1 MKETIINI
9 KNISKIYSTDRMDTY
24 ALKDVSF
31 TIQNQDFIAIQ
42 GTSGSGKSTLLNI
55 LGLLTTPTAGDYFL
69 KDKNI
74 SKLKSFQKAFIRN
87 EFIGFIFQN
96 FNLIDNLNVKKNV
109 ELPLIYRKGMN
120 KKIREELV
128 EKALNHVGLGHR
140 LHHFPKQLSGG
151 QQQRVAIAR
160 AIIGNPTIILADEP
174 TGNLDSKNSQSVMNL
189 LKELN
194 ESGSTICVVT
204 HDTRYSEMVNRNFL
218 IEDGLLSELEIN
230 YSH

>member
-1 MKETIINI
+1 
-9 KNISKIYSTDRMDTY
+9 
-24 ALKDVSF
+24 
-31 TIQNQDFIAIQ
+31 
-42 GTSGSGKSTLLNI
+42 
-55 LGLLTTPTAGDYFL
+55 
-69 KDKNI
+69 
-74 SKLKSFQKAFIRN
+74 
-87 EFIGFIFQN
+87 
-96 FNLIDNLNVKKNV
+96 
-109 ELPLIYRKGMN
+109 MN

>member
-1 MKETIINI
+1 MNETIINI
-9 KNISKIYSTDRMDTY
+9 QNISKIYSTDRMDTY

-31 TIQNQDFIAIQ
+31 SIQNQDFIAIQ

-55 LGLLTTPTAGDYFL
+55 LGMLTSPSSGKYLLKGR
-69 KDKNI
+69 NI
-74 SKLKSFQKAFIRN
+74 SQLKTFQKAFIRN

-96 FNLIDNLNVKKNV
+96 FNLIDDLNVKKNV
-109 ELPLIYRKGMN
+109 ELPLIYRKGM
-120 KKIREELV
+120 KKQQRLKLV
-128 EKALNHVGLGHR
+128 ENALKRVGLDHR
-140 LHHFPKQLSGG
+140 LHHYPKQLSGG

-160 AIIGNPTIILADEP
+160 AIVGNPAIILADEP

-204 HDTRYSEMVNRNFL
+204 HDTRYSKMVNRIFL
-218 IEDGLLSELEIN
+218 IEDGQLSEADI
-230 YSH
+230 

>member
-96 FNLIDNLNVKKNV
+96 FNLIDNLNVK
-109 ELPLIYRKGMN
+109 
-120 KKIREELV
+120 
-128 EKALNHVGLGHR
+128 
-140 LHHFPKQLSGG
+140 
-151 QQQRVAIAR
+151 
-160 AIIGNPTIILADEP
+160 
-174 TGNLDSKNSQSVMNL
+174 
-189 LKELN
+189 
-194 ESGSTICVVT
+194 
-204 HDTRYSEMVNRNFL
+204 
-218 IEDGLLSELEIN
+218 
-230 YSH
+230 